1 MGNNIVETIIG
12 AVVLVVAVFFVVFAY
27 RTAEVAPTGGYEL
40 IAKFSRVDGLATG
53 ADVRVSGIKVGTVY
67 DQKLDPETYDAVIR
81 LSINEDVE
89 MPDDT
94 AVKVATDGLLG
105 DTYLSLEPGGSPD
118 MLENGDEIEFTQG
131 SINVMDL
138 VAQAIFGS
146 AGKKTK
152 SDDGAAGGAQD

>member
-146 AGKKTK
+146 AGKKSK